1 MNWMTKSRGKID
13 NSDFQQIRRTKYK
26 STVNQLTRSWA
37 RVLLRVTLWTVGSAP
52 DAAQFTSWKECLLFN
67 ISELSLFQSFP
78 LHCPIFTL
86 TKSLEKPDFFYFFL
100 TGSLLV
106 VYQTDSENRNR
117 VGGLGLDRLTPVLT
131 TQGSKCLITIS
142 AFGIRSFTHKNFL
155 TLKNQ
160 CYFKC
165 ISETVFDM
173 TRIIYIWARNF

>member
-1 MNWMTKSRGKID
+1 MTKSRGKID
-13 NSDFQQIRRTKYK
+13 NSDIQQIKRTKYK

-78 LHCPIFTL
+78 LHCPMFTL
-86 TKSLEKPDFFYFFL
+86 TKSLENPDFLFFL

-117 VGGLGLDRLTPVLT
+117 VGGLGLGRLTPVLT
-131 TQGSKCLITIS
+131 THGSKYLLIIS
-142 AFGIRSFTHKNFL
+142 AFGIRSFKH
-155 TLKNQ
+155 NQ
-160 CYFKC
+160 YYFKY
-165 ISETVFDM
+165 ISDTIFDM
-173 TRIIYIWARNF
+173 IRIIYIWARNF